1 MTLALLNGDL
11 ASPRAPRRIYT
22 VSSAAPSVFNG
33 LAFLRRSGLPGFG
46 FCSDGTVMI
55 NYLMAIFFLLA
66 PSAAGADGGVVKVFK
81 GTGRYRSDIICTVR
95 DSKIYKGTSVYYS
108 DIFCTVKGDKIFKGT
123 SPYRTDIMYTIK
135 DGKVYEGTSVYESDV
150 VMTIRDGIIY
160 KGKGVY
166 RTDIL
171 ATVKDGK
178 VYSGTSS
185 YDSDILFT
193 VDGNLTLEEFV
204 AVWYSV
210 VNIN

>member
-1 MTLALLNGDL
+1 
-11 ASPRAPRRIYT
+11 
-22 VSSAAPSVFNG
+22 
-33 LAFLRRSGLPGFG
+33 
-46 FCSDGTVMI
+46 
-55 NYLMAIFFLLA
+55 
-66 PSAAGADGGVVKVFK
+66 
-81 GTGRYRSDIICTVR
+81 
-95 DSKIYKGTSVYYS
+95 
-108 DIFCTVKGDKIFKGT
+108 
-123 SPYRTDIMYTIK
+123 
-135 DGKVYEGTSVYESDV
+135 
-150 VMTIRDGIIY
+150 MTIRDGIIY

-210 VNIN
+210 VNLN